1 MFPKLGKQY
10 QFIKE
15 VGRGGTGVVNLAID
29 THSGYPVAIKSLFA
43 NISKNNPEMLDK
55 FRIEANIYLMLSNPK
70 NFILRSNLFF
80 DVSEKFSDKLMA
92 FTSVLFPNA
101 LRIDFDD

>member
-29 THSGYPVAIKSLFA
+29 THSGYPVAIKS
-43 NISKNNPEMLDK
+43 
-55 FRIEANIYLMLSNPK
+55 
-70 NFILRSNLFF
+70 
-80 DVSEKFSDKLMA
+80 
-92 FTSVLFPNA
+92 
-101 LRIDFDD
+101 